1 MNASSVGLGGES
13 DHSEVP
19 GLYRLRDVAT
29 AHFPPSHEIFRRDED
44 PAVGA
49 GSAARAT
56 AQAVE
61 VVRHGF
67 QHGTETRA
75 RTRWTSAG
83 ENVCSGTMAKQYF
96 CAHCDAT
103 FTPEEPSNKPRCPK
117 CMRRGAVQ
125 SVEDTAAAEPMRRW
139 MVIPAILLAVVGIGY
154 AIYQQ
159 TQEVSLE
166 PEPPLRPLQAPEL
179 AAYLERE
186 PIDAGKYAGM
196 FALPTEPR
204 ALPEDAQAAAD
215 AIHRRTSRWSLEQA
229 LSREVLSAEEVLA
242 KVAVPGERERF
253 YPIELATALCG
264 VLRQSGTRAMVAE
277 VSEFEGEQAPADP
290 FGMLGYFVV
299 AQYDGTTTEPI
310 GYLDPWGAR
319 DPVSPLAP
327 RVLRDT
333 EVIGAALGIE
343 ALRVFT
349 KSGDGSTALPM
360 IEDALELDPLSP
372 SLRVVHATILVES
385 GGLPQALQ
393 ELDAA
398 EQLRSDGPRQLS
410 TVQLIVAQAGLMQAR
425 GDALGSEAQF
435 SEAKSKVADIIERW
449 PRYAR
454 AHLTMATIHLGLDEL
469 ERARLELETAQKL
482 EPEAPMLW
490 PVWAQY
496 HLATDDPITATAK
509 MTRAIELDPENWQL
523 RVQAAGM
530 FQRVGED
537 ALARAQADEALRLV
551 APSRRP
557 TLQAYLDD
565 MMRRSRPSP
574 GSGGS
579 PSLELRDPS
588 VGGPSEKPSTEGGPA
603 LILGDPS
610 DLRLRDPD
618 ESLKLDLDD

>member
-1 MNASSVGLGGES
+1 MNAGSVGSSGEPDHAEVSRLHRLGDVFATHLPPAEQILG
-13 DHSEVP
+13 
-19 GLYRLRDVAT
+19 RDQD
-29 AHFPPSHEIFRRDED
+29 S
-44 PAVGA
+44 AVGA
-49 GSAARAT
+49 GSTAGAT

-61 VVRHGF
+61 LLRHRPK
-67 QHGTETRA
+67 HGTETGE
-75 RTRWTSAG
+75 RTRWTSAA
-83 ENVCSGTMAKQYF
+83 ETVCSGAMAKQYF
-96 CAHCDAT
+96 CAHCDAA

-125 SVEDTAAAEPMRRW
+125 PVEQGEAAEPMRRW
-139 MVIPAILLAVVGIGY
+139 MVIPAILLAIVGIGY
-154 AIYQQ
+154 AVYS
-159 TQEVSLE
+159 TRSVSLE
-166 PEPPLRPLQAPEL
+166 TVPPLRPLEAAEL
-179 AAYLERE
+179 AAYLERDSIE
-186 PIDAGKYAGM
+186 AGKYAAM
-196 FALPTEPR
+196 FALPTQLVS
-204 ALPEDAQAAAD
+204 LPEGAEAATD
-215 AIHRRTSRWSLEQA
+215 AINRRTSRWSLEQA
-229 LSREVLSAEEVLA
+229 LPREVLTADETLA
-242 KVAVPGERERF
+242 KLEAAGERERF
-253 YPIELATALCG
+253 YPVELATALATL
-264 VLRQSGTRAMVAE
+264 LRRGGTRAMVAE

-299 AQYDGTTTEPI
+299 ALYDGTGTEPSA
-310 GYLDPWGAR
+310 YLDPWGAR
-319 DPVSPLAP
+319 SPVLPLAP

-349 KSGDGSTALPM
+349 KSGDGSMALPM
-360 IEDALELDPLSP
+360 IEDALELDPVSA

-410 TVQLIVAQAGLMQAR
+410 TVQLIVAQAGMMQAR
-425 GDALGSEAQF
+425 GDSLGSETQL
-435 SEAKSKVADIIERW
+435 SEAKSQVAEIIERW

-469 ERARLELETAQKL
+469 ARARVELEIAQKL
-482 EPEAPMLW
+482 NPDAPMLW

-509 MTRAIELDPENWQL
+509 MSRAIELDPENWQL

-530 FQRVGED
+530 YGRIGEQ
-537 ALARAQADEALRLV
+537 ARAKEQADEALRLV

-557 TLQAYLDD
+557 KLQEYLDE
-565 MMRRSRPSP
+565 MMGPARPSP
-574 GSGGS
+574 GTAGS
-579 PSLELRDPS
+579 SSLELRDPNL
-588 VGGPSEKPSTEGGPA
+588 GNPSETPAADGGPA

-618 ESLKLDLDD
+618 QSLKLELDD